1 MPGPKPLPPS
11 YLFIALLLM
20 PVVHF
25 LIPVWHIIPFPV
37 SLVGVIPIA
46 VGVFLNFAADAQLKR
61 HQTTVK
67 PFEDSAELV
76 TTGLYAGTRHPMY
89 LGFVLILLG
98 VAVLFGSVG
107 PFVIVAVFPVVMEV
121 AFIRT
126 EERMLSARFG
136 EQWLAYRAKVRR
148 WI

>member
-20 PVVHF
+20 PVAHV
-25 LIPVWHIIPFPV
+25 LVPLRQIIPFPV
-37 SLVGVIPIA
+37 NLVGVIPIA

-61 HQTTVK
+61 HRTTVK
-67 PFEDSAELV
+67 PFEDSAALV
-76 TTGLYAGTRHPMY
+76 TTGVYAGTRHPMY

-107 PFVIVAVFPVVMEV
+107 PFVIVAVFPLVME
-121 AFIRT
+121 AIFIPT
-126 EERMLSARFG
+126 EERMLAARFG
-136 EQWLAYRAKVRR
+136 EQWVAYRAKVRR

>member
-1 MPGPKPLPPS
+1 VPGKRPLPPS
-11 YLFIALLLM
+11 FLFVALLLM

-25 LIPVWHIIPFPV
+25 LLPVRQLI
-37 SLVGVIPIA
+37 SLPASLLGVLPLVVGIV
-46 VGVFLNFAADAQLKR
+46 LNFAADAQLKR
-61 HQTTVK
+61 HRTTVK
-67 PFEDSAELV
+67 PFEESAALV
-76 TTGLYAGTRHPMY
+76 TTGVYAGTRHPMY

-107 PFVIVAVFPVVMEV
+107 PFVIVAVFPFVME
-121 AFIRT
+121 ATFIRV
-126 EERMLSARFG
+126 EERMLTARFG